1 MNPYALAADGLVFFH
16 SLYVLFTVG
25 GAVLILAGG
34 LLKWRWV
41 RRRAFRILHLAAV
54 LFVALEASL
63 GVLCPLTVWE
73 YELRK
78 AAGQGVEED
87 ISFVGRIL
95 RELIFVELPDWGF
108 LLLYLGFGL
117 VMIVLVF
124 LIPWEASR
132 KRGVPPEDPPDSGN

>member
-1 MNPYALAADGLVFFH
+1 MNPYALAADALVFFH

-34 LLKWRWV
+34 LFKWRWI
-41 RRRAFRILHLAAV
+41 RRRLFRIIHLTAV
-54 LFVALEASL
+54 LFVALEASV

-73 YELRK
+73 YELRR
-78 AAGQGVEED
+78 AAGQRMEED
-87 ISFVGRIL
+87 ISFVGRII

-117 VMIVLVF
+117 VVIILVLF
-124 LIPWEASR
+124 IPWESR
-132 KRGVPPEDPPDSGN
+132 KDRRPPSDGSE

>member
-1 MNPYALAADGLVFFH
+1 MNPYALAADALVFFH

-25 GAVLILAGG
+25 GAVLILAGAVSG
-34 LLKWRWV
+34 WRWI
-41 RRRAFRILHLAAV
+41 RRRVFRILHLAAV
-54 LFVALEASL
+54 LLVALEASL

-73 YELRK
+73 YELRR
-78 AAGQGVEED
+78 AAGQRVEED

-117 VMIVLVF
+117 VMVILVF
-124 LIPWEASR
+124 LIPWEPSR
-132 KRGVPPEDPPDSGN
+132 KGRKGPEDPSD